1 MDTKKEDTAVKTAPE
16 APAMPA
22 PGEPGP
28 GPSAVPSEPLHG
40 PVDVAEGSLEGLQS
54 AFRAVSVEEVDTHPV
69 KRKRESEKDAGE
81 SIADEGADQGH
92 DAAND
97 PTFEG
102 APSASGLHASPSLIT
117 TTLPASDPAAA
128 TSTPITNPPMAEGIG
143 FTGMPTYPAYGVNP
157 PTTAFQEATTTSEP
171 VTSSYAPRWYT
182 ADYHHPLPASGA
194 YVDVPGYAT
203 LSGLRRGPESCGG
216 RSRGSGRSSNRS
228 LTRSEINEVL
238 RGATS
243 KIVGDLTQEIREK
256 LEPLIPPQASPTTV
270 GMSPH
275 RVKANHLVAGLTNTL
290 GSLRSQPMPT
300 PAMIPRSP
308 FVPRTTQPPYSNVA
322 NSTRTEL
329 DRLGLT
335 ALRAMV
341 DLEPYGSSDLGG
353 DPSDDEPPSMT
364 SASPSEDDDPEDPE
378 NPSGKKKKKKRKT
391 RRPEGRRSQEAKAI
405 ATSKIV
411 VNLPEFT
418 GKDLSEF
425 AENFG
430 RFLRL
435 TSQTHASGWVKCDL
449 LLQCCKTKYLEKQV
463 RQIVTR
469 SATFAD
475 VLVALERQYPTYETH
490 LFIRAEIQNLAVLPN
505 NPKPGRVS
513 ELLADLDHW
522 AGRLTPG
529 SYSSDDLLFWL
540 VAKLPREL
548 WDECRSTAERKAR
561 ALHYE
566 DLCVLLLELALER
579 ESDQHLNN
587 YCPGGGDGSHGKGYQ
602 GSRPGQGTTP
612 KHAHARIMEN
622 VKELFWCDARDEQ
635 GHQQHAHDCEQRDC
649 FVVKGKQQEIL
660 TGAEKQLP
668 DHYRCT
674 ITCAFCGKRK
684 HYEDECYHKQRL
696 SAKLKGEDPG
706 KGSGKGGGKGK
717 GNDSGKG
724 KSKGRGQ
731 GEDKSQG
738 GRGGGANRQPDKDN
752 KNTDKNGGNPN
763 PNSGGNS
770 DPSGG
775 QSGPTTRSQTQAQQ
789 GQGAKCEHEGGD
801 DGNAKKR
808 NRFMRI
814 TRKLRNKGFEVTCP
828 AEL

>member
-1 MDTKKEDTAVKTAPE
+1 MDTRKEDTDVRTAPE

-40 PVDVAEGSLEGLQS
+40 PVDLAEDSLEGLQS
-54 AFRAVSVEEVDTHPV
+54 AFRALSVEEVDSNPV
-69 KRKRESEKDAGE
+69 KRKREREKDAGE
-81 SIADEGADQGH
+81 SIAGEGADQGH
-92 DAAND
+92 DATND

-102 APSASGLHASPSLIT
+102 APSASGLHASPSPTT
-117 TTLPASDPAAA
+117 TTLPVPDPAAT
-128 TSTPITNPPMAEGIG
+128 TSTPITNPPMAEGTG

-157 PTTAFQEATTTSEP
+157 PTTAFPEATTTSAP
-171 VTSSYAPRWYT
+171 VASSAPRWYA
-182 ADYHHPLPASGA
+182 ADYHHPLPTTGA

-203 LSGLRRGPESCGG
+203 LSELRRGPESCGS

-228 LTRSEINEVL
+228 LTRSEIKEAL

-243 KIVGDLTQEIREK
+243 ELVVDLTQEIRDK
-256 LEPLIPPQASPTTV
+256 LEPLIPPQASTTTV

-275 RVKANHLVAGLTNTL
+275 RVQANHLVAGLTNTL
-290 GSLRSQPMPT
+290 GSLRSRPMPT
-300 PAMIPRSP
+300 PAAIPRSP
-308 FVPRTTQPPYSNVA
+308 FVPRTAQPPYSHVG
-322 NSTRTEL
+322 NSTRAEL

-341 DLEPYGSSDLGG
+341 DVEPYGSSDLGG

-364 SASPSEDDDPEDPE
+364 SASPSENDDPEDPE
-378 NPSGKKKKKKRKT
+378 NPCGKKKKKKKKT
-391 RRPEGRRSQEAKAI
+391 RRPGGRRSQEAKAI

-418 GKDLSEF
+418 GKDPSEF

-435 TSQTHASGWVKCDL
+435 TGQTHASGRVKCDL

-463 RQIVTR
+463 KQIVTK

-475 VLVALERQYPTYETH
+475 VLVALERQYPTYETD
-490 LFIRAEIQNLAVLPN
+490 LSIRAEIQSLPMLPN

-566 DLCVLLLELALER
+566 DLCVLLLELALEK

-587 YCPGGGDGSHGKGYQ
+587 YRPGGGGSGGQGKGYQ

-612 KHAHARIMEN
+612 KHARIMEN
-622 VKELFWCDARDEQ
+622 VKELFWCDTRDEQ
-635 GHQQHAHDCEQRDC
+635 GHLQHAPDCEQRDC
-649 FVVKGKQQEIL
+649 FEVQGKKQETN
-660 TGAEKQLP
+660 TGAKAKMP

-731 GEDKSQG
+731 GQDKSQG

-752 KNTDKNGGNPN
+752 NNPDKNGGNPN
-763 PNSGGNS
+763 PNPGGNS
-770 DPSGG
+770 EPSGG
-775 QSGPTTRSQTQAQQ
+775 QSGPTTRSQTQAQRE
-789 GQGAKCEHEGGD
+789 QGAKREHEGGE

-808 NRFMRI
+808 SRFMRMA
-814 TRKLRNKGFEVTCP
+814 RKLRNKGFEVVVP
-828 AEL
+828 AEF